1 MYIHLNSQ
9 NISTLIKLTKMRT
22 IKLSGLFIAAAMIAF
37 SCNKPTETVETTEAQ
52 EVAAAEGKTLEIVP
66 TETTI
71 AWRGYKPAG
80 QHFGKIPAVEGT
92 LAVQGEEITGGKFT
106 FDITGLKIED
116 MQESD
121 ESYGKLWGHL
131 QSPDFFDAA
140 NYPQATFEITGVE
153 PFTAGDVIEDKEQF
167 VTDNT
172 PKAASEITP
181 ENPTHWISGNL
192 TMRGTTKNIKFP
204 AAVSIENGAVVAK
217 AGFNIDRTAWG
228 LAYGDEA
235 TAVDK
240 AKDKFIYNTV
250 SLELDVKAVD

>member
-1 MYIHLNSQ
+1 M
-9 NISTLIKLTKMRT
+9 KT
-22 IKLSGLFIAAAMIAF
+22 IKLSGLFVAAALLAF
-37 SCNKPTETVETTEAQ
+37 SCNKPSETVETTEAQ
-52 EVAAAEGKTLEIVP
+52 EVAAAEGKTLKIVP
-66 TETTI
+66 EATTI

-80 QHFGKIPAVEGT
+80 QHFGKIPAVEGS
-92 LAVQGEEITGGKFT
+92 LAVQGEEITGGKFA

-116 MQESD
+116 MEETD

-140 NYPQATFEITGVE
+140 NHPQATFEITGVE
-153 PFTAGDVIEDKEQF
+153 PFEAGDVIADQEQF
-167 VTDNT
+167 ATDNT
-172 PKAASEITP
+172 PLAESELSP
-181 ENPTHWISGNL
+181 ANPTHWISGNL

-204 AAVSIENGAVVAK
+204 AAVSLENGAVSAK

-250 SLELDVKAVD
+250 SLTLDVKAAE

>member
-1 MYIHLNSQ
+1 M
-9 NISTLIKLTKMRT
+9 KT
-22 IKLSGLFIAAAMIAF
+22 IKLSGLVVATALLAF
-37 SCNKPTETVETTEAQ
+37 SCNKPSETVETTEAQ
-52 EVAAAEGKTLEIVP
+52 EVAAAEGKSLEIVP
-66 TETTI
+66 EATTI

-116 MQESD
+116 MEETD

-140 NYPQATFEITGVE
+140 NHPQATFEITSVE
-153 PFTAGDVIEDKEQF
+153 PFKEGDEIADQEQF
-167 VTDNT
+167 ATDNT
-172 PKAASEITP
+172 PKAASELSP
-181 ENPTHWISGNL
+181 ANPTHWISGNL

-204 AAVSIENGAVVAK
+204 AAVSLENGAVTAK

-250 SLELDVKAVD
+250 SLTLDVKAAE